1 MITAAR
7 RFRRTVAVLFVLYAL
22 IMLWL
27 LFAQRISPLTPGHDY
42 LQLLQGRINLIPFRT
57 IDEFITAPAHGI
69 SRSHAFINL
78 AGNVVMFIPLG
89 AALPTLWTRLRSF
102 GRCMGYSA
110 LILLTVE
117 LVQLFTLLGSA
128 DIDDLILNLVG
139 TAMGFGIFRLL
150 NKWKRVWFM

>member
-22 IMLWL
+22 TMFWL

-78 AGNVVMFIPLG
+78 AGNVVMFVPLG
-89 AALPTLWTRLRSF
+89 AALPAFMIACGISY
-102 GRCMGYSA
+102 MMSGYTGLYKSQKIMYSKIEA
-110 LILLTVE
+110 KFVDTNV
-117 LVQLFTLLGSA
+117 
-128 DIDDLILNLVG
+128 N
-139 TAMGFGIFRLL
+139 
-150 NKWKRVWFM
+150 